1 MEEKVCSR
9 DGVEICR
16 KLASSGVAVVLTAR
30 DEKRGLQAA
39 QELGNDAGLSANVA
53 SLVDFV
59 STRFGRP
66 DSVVNDAGLGG
77 HITNHDACPK
87 LLNELV
93 SAFNGTAPSALS
105 AKSLDEEVWKEIETE
120 DYGMA
125 EECVKNTNYY
135 KAKSVIEA
143 LLPLLPLY
151 QNHFKEGD
159 FGKRGLPTHLAAYN
173 VGKVALNA
181 YTRIMAKK
189 TDVTCNSGLLTP
201 SQGAEN
207 PVWLALLPQG
217 GPSGLFYDRKKVS
230 SFLSFPNLPSPVKE

>member
-1 MEEKVCSR
+1 MAINLSCHQEVCSR

-39 QELGNDAGLSANVA
+39 QELGNDAGLSAK
-53 SLVDFV
+53 
-59 STRFGRP
+59 P

-93 SAFNGTAPSALS
+93 SALEISFLRFQP
-105 AKSLDEEVWKEIETE
+105 LDEEVWKEIGTE
-120 DYGMA
+120 DNGMA
-125 EECVKNTNYY
+125 EECALSDVE
-135 KAKSVIEA
+135 IERA
-143 LLPLLPLY
+143 DQVQESFLSD
-151 QNHFKEGD
+151 FKEGD
-159 FGKRGLPTHLAAYN
+159 FGKRVCQLISQH

-189 TDVTCNSGLLTP
+189 VPSALENSVALASSRLT
-201 SQGAEN
+201 S
-207 PVWLALLPQG
+207 LAIPD
-217 GPSGLFYDRKKVS
+217 F
-230 SFLSFPNLPSPVKE
+230 